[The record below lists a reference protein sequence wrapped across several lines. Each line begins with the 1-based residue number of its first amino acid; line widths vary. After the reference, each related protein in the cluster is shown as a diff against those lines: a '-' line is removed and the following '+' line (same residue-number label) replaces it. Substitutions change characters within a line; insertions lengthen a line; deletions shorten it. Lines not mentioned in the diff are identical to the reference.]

1 MPPPPPRPERER
13 GVRAGSGDT
22 WFASLRLR
30 VQTAP
35 DPEPRPPGGIRV
47 CCAGVAGR
55 ESQAEASPPPA
66 RPLLAV
72 EKELVCHSQ
81 LSTGWDRGGA
91 RPWRGD
97 VEGPSRWFLPLKF
110 WRIVGDREGSRK
122 IQRSVPF
129 WVLAWGGQSH
139 RETSASPARLTP
151 CTAPR
156 FLRPGRALGPGRPR
170 GRRPAPGRAH
180 GPGTRRGP
188 GGDMG
193 PPVMPPWRGE
203 LASCSWVDTR
213 PRLAGQRSAGQRRAR
228 RARGA
233 RGSDLP
239 IQGPCPSSKGGDG
252 Q

>member
-1 MPPPPPRPERER
+1 M
-13 GVRAGSGDT
+13 GSGRGRVT
-22 WFASLRLR
+22 HGLLLFAFECKLLLTRSLG
-30 VQTAP
+30 
-35 DPEPRPPGGIRV
+35 PREGFGF
-47 CCAGVAGR
+47 AAR
-55 ESQAEASPPPA
+55 ESQGGRARQKPPLPQRVPSWRWRRSSSVTRSSARAE
-66 RPLLAV
+66 
-72 EKELVCHSQ
+72 
-81 LSTGWDRGGA
+81 T
-91 RPWRGD
+91 GD

-139 RETSASPARLTP
+139 RETSASPAHLTL